1 MKMRVYMAPCGIGLG
16 HITRIVP
23 IANELTHRGH
33 TIVYSTYS
41 EGLDYAKQKRLPSY
55 EALPIGFRVT
65 SDGTIDFK
73 MTAATSGFSL
83 GIRTFLRQLTLEMKY
98 MKAFKPNVVFSD
110 SRASSLLAA
119 RLLRVPVVLM
129 LNQFRVDIMK
139 RPSTRSLTILDRLF
153 FVIANIGW
161 LFVRTAVEIVWGRSQ
176 AILIPDLPTPYTI
189 CLGNLAIPRRYNHKV
204 KLIGPVIA
212 NHSHLTQDARRLKQ
226 QLGFNSKKALL
237 YAAVSG
243 PKLER
248 TILVKTLLEALKEV
262 AGAYHVVIS
271 CGDPMGRRTSR
282 STDGVKVYD
291 WIEDQDDFI
300 KASDVVISRAG
311 HGTIMKSMAYGKP
324 MILIPIPDHTE
335 QYGNARRATALHVAQ
350 MIDQHKVDGETLK
363 TAIERILESGE
374 CHQNAVQIREH
385 ARSSNAISL
394 ACDTIIAS
402 AKHC

>member
-1 MKMRVYMAPCGIGLG
+1 VKMRVYMAPCGIGLG
-16 HITRIVP
+16 HITRTVP

-41 EGLDYAKQKRLPSY
+41 DGLDYAKQKRLPSY

-129 LNQFRVDIMK
+129 LNQFRVDIMR

-189 CLGNLAIPRRYNHKV
+189 CLGNLAIPRRYSHKV

-212 NHSHLTQDARRLKQ
+212 NHFHLTPDASRLKQ
-226 QLGFNSKKALL
+226 RLGFSSRKALL

-248 TILVKTLLEALKEV
+248 TILVKRLLEALKEV
-262 AGAYHVVIS
+262 TGAYHVVIS
-271 CGDPMGRRTSR
+271 CGNPVGRCSSRT
-282 STDGVKVYD
+282 TEGVKVYD

-335 QYGNARRATALHVAQ
+335 QYGNARRAAALHVAQ
-350 MIDQHKVDGETLK
+350 MIDQRNVDGEALK

-374 CHQNAVQIREH
+374 YHRNAVQIREH
-385 ARSSNAISL
+385 ARSSSAISL
-394 ACDTIIAS
+394 ACDTIIAW
-402 AKHC
+402 AKHY